1 MDVLDANDTS
11 GDVQN
16 FVGVHPS
23 HPDDDEKLSKF
34 SSMFKALLARE
45 VDSLTSLTGNSDYK
59 DSMLREFSHFHPN
72 VTLIIQ

>member
-1 MDVLDANDTS
+1 MGNSPFVFSGMDVSDANDIS

-34 SSMFKALLARE
+34 SFDVRGSACSRNRLA
-45 VDSLTSLTGNSDYK
+45 DI
-59 DSMLREFSHFHPN
+59 P
-72 VTLIIQ
+72 